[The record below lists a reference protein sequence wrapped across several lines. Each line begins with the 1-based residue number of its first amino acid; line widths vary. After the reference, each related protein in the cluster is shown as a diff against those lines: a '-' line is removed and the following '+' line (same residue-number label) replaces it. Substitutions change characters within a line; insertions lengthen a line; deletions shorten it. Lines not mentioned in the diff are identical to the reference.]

1 MIAGQFFQEGD
12 RLSLTLEAIDV
23 EKQVAVWRQSLVVGS
38 QELIS
43 LREQV
48 GATVERDLLPRL
60 GYDPA
65 ASEGTRP
72 TVEAAYDPYLRS
84 LAFSL
89 EVGPNE
95 EAIAL
100 LERAVELALE
110 ALEAWVMA
118 PEMNTHAVLIVRGG
132 AIAVEWMHERRTP
145 DDWSTSWSMAKS
157 VGATLVGI
165 AIDEGQ
171 RGAGWGPALYRA
183 FEAWVKE
190 SGRSLLCAEVN
201 TEPPNPRSLRF
212 HDLFGFDMVAQ
223 VEPYGTPDY
232 RVGMMEKRL

>member
-1 MIAGQFFQEGD
+1 MIRPFTQAD
-12 RLSLTLEAIDV
+12 TD
-23 EKQVAVWRQSLVVGS
+23 QVLALN
-38 QELIS
+38 
-43 LREQV
+43 
-48 GATVERDLLPRL
+48 
-60 GYDPA
+60 A
-65 ASEGTRP
+65 ANVP
-72 TVEAAYDPYLRS
+72 
-84 LAFSL
+84 
-89 EVGPNE
+89 EVGE
-95 EAIAL
+95 MDADK
-100 LERAVELALE
+100 LA
-110 ALEAWVMA
+110 
-118 PEMNTHAVLIVRGG
+118 GF
-132 AIAVEWMHERRTP
+132 VEWAPYVQVVEVDDAIVGLLIGLTEGLPYGSPNYAWFGERHPSFAYVDR
-145 DDWSTSWSMAKS
+145 
-157 VGATLVGI
+157 I